1 MGSSPETCP
10 RIHVQPLLPCRT
22 WLPWGYG
29 QEPWLSFGNCI
40 TAGAATGEPVSGYI
54 LLSLFPSR
62 YETSWERLGELL

>member
-1 MGSSPETCP
+1 MGSSPENCP

-40 TAGAATGEPVSGYI
+40 TAGAATREPASGYTSP
-54 LLSLFPSR
+54 SLFPCR